1 MKRVTIKPMIIP
13 SKRRI
18 GKEYYKIRLSVS
30 SLKAILCESGQ
41 KCSIGGVVSINLAG
55 SQQPEIRHKGPLH
68 IYIYI
73 YVSKSFDESFK
84 VLCDFGEPML
94 LNSAMGYDAF
104 VPCTGPERCYPKGAL
119 EERKP

>member
-73 YVSKSFDESFK
+73 CFLIIYHICRG
-84 VLCDFGEPML
+84 VLK
-94 LNSAMGYDAF
+94 
-104 VPCTGPERCYPKGAL
+104 GPIL
-119 EERKP
+119 THF

>member
-1 MKRVTIKPMIIP
+1 MQTQID
-13 SKRRI
+13 
-18 GKEYYKIRLSVS
+18 
-30 SLKAILCESGQ
+30 
-41 KCSIGGVVSINLAG
+41 
-55 SQQPEIRHKGPLH
+55 
-68 IYIYI
+68 IYIYICVYIYIFI

-94 LNSAMGYDAF
+94 LNSAMGYDAL